1 MSRFSVPRHALLL
14 SAAVLL
20 VTACKTTDA
29 PQDNIA
35 GPANFKPKG
44 DITVVVDRP
53 AAGNVVVCIG
63 VGSPAGTYVLTS
75 TVGAPGEG
83 PPGHGTLTSP
93 ASITLPGNNCA
104 TVFNRDQAEGPFG
117 DTQSLVTTTVTSKP
131 SNTGVLDASCIL
143 DNGTNQP
150 VDCAEPDNTQA
161 IEVKVYANAFHG
173 TQVAITFVGP
183 PPECNLGYPDN
194 SNPPKSQALF
204 NEDEVLSAFGRTPT
218 EIRVWYTDEHA
229 LLLGV
234 RANFTDNKAAGT
246 DVTQNHFIATM
257 AMNPT
262 GAGTASFAAPPS
274 WFFGSATWS
283 GPFAATDPAG
293 RILSPVMYVT
303 DITSNPASRS
313 GDWQQGGFPKFP
325 TAIYGSWKA
334 AVAKLDNTK
343 NPAVSS
349 IVLDADPAT
358 KNHKNVGPGGVNPP
372 DATQDFGYST
382 EIVYSIASLG
392 LDPTHN
398 YRLQFMVHDGD
409 QNKTGG
415 DVGQACFNVG
425 PGTPEFFV
433 TLSGNTK

>member
-1 MSRFSVPRHALLL
+1 MSRFSVPRPALLL

-20 VTACKTTDA
+20 VSACKTTDA
-29 PQDNIA
+29 TQDIA

-44 DITVVVDRP
+44 DVTVAVGRP
-53 AAGNVVVCIG
+53 SAGNVIVCIG
-63 VGSPAGTYVLTS
+63 VGSPAGTYTLVN

-83 PPGHGTLTSP
+83 PPGAGTLVPTVN
-93 ASITLPGNNCA
+93 ITLPGNNCA
-104 TVFNRDQAEGPFG
+104 TVFTRTAAGPTLP
-117 DTQSLVTTTVTSKP
+117 DPQSLVTTTITVHPTG
-131 SNTGVLDASCIL
+131 GVLDASCIL
-143 DNGTNQP
+143 DQGTNTP
-150 VDCAEPDNTQA
+150 LDCAEPDGTNSIDT
-161 IEVKVYANAFHG
+161 KVYVNAFHG
-173 TQVAITFVGP
+173 TQVAITFIGP
-183 PPECNLGYPDN
+183 PPDCTLGYPDN
-194 SNPPKSQALF
+194 SNPPKSQAVF

-246 DVTQNHFIATM
+246 DVTVPHFIATM
-257 AMNPT
+257 GMNPT
-262 GAGTASFAAPPS
+262 GPGTAAFTGGG
-274 WFFGSATWS
+274 WFFGSATWT

-293 RILSPVMYVT
+293 RVLSPVMYVT
-303 DITSNPASRS
+303 DITNDPTSRA
-313 GDWQQGGFPKFP
+313 GDWQQASPNPKFP

-334 AVAKLDNTK
+334 AVAKLDNTR
-343 NPAVSS
+343 NPPVSS
-349 IVLDADPAT
+349 IVLDPDPAT
-358 KNHKNVGPGGVNPP
+358 KNHKNVGPGGENPP

-382 EIVYSIASLG
+382 EIVYSVASLG
-392 LDPTHN
+392 LNPTHN
-398 YRLQFMVHDGD
+398 YRIQFMVHDGD